1 MTDIQ
6 GLYIDYAPDGTEDDE
21 LLRIKERVQRLD
33 VPSKNIWLLYCENG
47 CTYSAVAR
55 ILHSS
60 PPTVKRKIE
69 RIRERI
75 LGNG

>member
-21 LLRIKERVQRLD
+21 MLAIKERVAALD
-33 VPSKNIWLLYCENG
+33 VPSKNIWLLYCEEG
-47 CTYSAVAR
+47 TYTSVAR

-60 PPTVKRKIE
+60 PPTVKRKVDG
-69 RIRERI
+69 IRKRI